1 MRSCPNKDIL
11 CHMCRNAGE
20 SPVSVMSSVW
30 AFWRSFLSYS
40 GGLIIPQQCMSFDS
54 KTHKRRWWN
63 VSQVV
68 VLFPTEQSER
78 CHVI

>member
-1 MRSCPNKDIL
+1 MKSCPNKGIL
-11 CHMCRNAGE
+11 CHMCWNAGE
-20 SPVSVMSSVW
+20 SLMSVMSYVW
-30 AFWRSFLSYS
+30 AFWTSFLSYS
-40 GGLIIPQQCMSFDS
+40 GGLIIPQQWTRADS

-68 VLFPTEQSER
+68 VLFPTEQPKR